1 MEAQMKLN
9 RILSM
14 LLLLNILLASCATL
28 EVGVETTQPAQP
40 TAAATA
46 TMEIAQAAR
55 PTEIQSPMPTATVTE
70 AAPAITLAPTAGS
83 PATGLVYR
91 LGDQVWQINADG
103 NPVAM
108 AAALDPQILPGQFTP
123 RAVVFDGGRW
133 MVSWWD
139 WSDLWAVD
147 LGSGQVRNITNTPSQ
162 EECCAQFWAA
172 RPDVLIF
179 QSRLIETGGLASGFL
194 ATVNLDGSN
203 YRILDETEAPLGLP
217 ALSPDGSTIAYD
229 HAGKPWLYR
238 WETGPEAFN
247 VAEYGLAADPE
258 RYWLTSPAW
267 SPNGAYLA
275 YMVSGDL
282 DGSGKPQSGVAL
294 FDLQARTYRLVR
306 PFEPAGTEG
315 ALHAPI
321 WSPDGNW
328 LAVFENSLD
337 QPGVWVIHPDGS
349 GTLRAYAPAKVRGV
363 LGLQAYWSRDG
374 QRLLVSDPNAEGG
387 TRLTLLNLLTNQV
400 EDSPLPANAIL
411 MGWVGR

>member
-1 MEAQMKLN
+1 MKLN

-203 YRILDETEAPLGLP
+203 YRILDETEGFVKIICENKNDTLLGASIIGPRATELIGILTLGLKSHLKVSQIKETVFAHP
-217 ALSPDGSTIAYD
+217 TLSESIS
-229 HAGKPWLYR
+229 
-238 WETGPEAFN
+238 E
-247 VAEYGLAADPE
+247 
-258 RYWLTSPAW
+258 
-267 SPNGAYLA
+267 
-275 YMVSGDL
+275 
-282 DGSGKPQSGVAL
+282 
-294 FDLQARTYRLVR
+294 
-306 PFEPAGTEG
+306 
-315 ALHAPI
+315 
-321 WSPDGNW
+321 
-328 LAVFENSLD
+328 SLKD
-337 QPGVWVIHPDGS
+337 YHGI
-349 GTLRAYAPAKVRGV
+349 
-363 LGLQAYWSRDG
+363 
-374 QRLLVSDPNAEGG
+374 
-387 TRLTLLNLLTNQV
+387 
-400 EDSPLPANAIL
+400 
-411 MGWVGR
+411 